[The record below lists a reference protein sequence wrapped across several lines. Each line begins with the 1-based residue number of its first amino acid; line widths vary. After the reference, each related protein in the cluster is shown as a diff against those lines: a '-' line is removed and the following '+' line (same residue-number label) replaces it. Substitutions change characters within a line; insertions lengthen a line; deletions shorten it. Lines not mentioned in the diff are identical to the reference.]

1 VREEANR
8 KRDEWMPNMCSR
20 TIDGFLKDVASSSAT
35 PGGGSVAALS
45 GAIAADLGCMVCRLT
60 MSKKPSDDLVNL
72 LQYFTSLEEN
82 FLDLADADELAFS
95 AVMDAYHLN
104 REDERRPAMI
114 ATALLEE
121 TNVPQR
127 VAEKGIEL
135 LEHLCVLALLGSKQS
150 VSDAGVAAH
159 LAEASVKS
167 ALLNVRINLA
177 YMHDEAEIKR
187 IQTLAN
193 EFEKMCSDVSARAIS
208 FVRARITQ

>member
-1 VREEANR
+1 VREKVNR
-8 KRDEWMPNMCSR
+8 KRDEWMPNMRSR

-114 ATALLEE
+114 ATALLKA

-135 LEHLCVLALLGSKQS
+135 LEHLCVLAPLGSKQS

-193 EFEKMCSDVSARAIS
+193 ELEKMCSDVSVRAIS
-208 FVRARITQ
+208 LVRARITQ